1 MWMSNTLYQ
10 SVRAGGGSGET
21 LIHLFEQTG
30 HNIVTGC
37 VKMLVSM
44 ISMMVVGRKKQNK
57 P

>member
-1 MWMSNTLYQ
+1 MSNTLYQ